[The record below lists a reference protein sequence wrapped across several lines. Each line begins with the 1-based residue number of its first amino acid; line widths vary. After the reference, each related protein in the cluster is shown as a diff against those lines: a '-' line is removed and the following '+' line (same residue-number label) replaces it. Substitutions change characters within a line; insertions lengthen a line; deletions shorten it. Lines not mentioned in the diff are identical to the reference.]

1 MYISI
6 KIILISVVRISVLNV
21 MVMSVYERIKEIG
34 TIAAMGTS
42 PATIT
47 KLFLTEGLMLGV
59 FGTLLGSLLSYL
71 IVYVINSVGISF
83 SFGRQS
89 DLVLNPVLHLNEML
103 IVSVIVILLSLVAS
117 ISPAIKAAN
126 LDPVDALRQN

>member
-1 MYISI
+1 
-6 KIILISVVRISVLNV
+6 
-21 MVMSVYERIKEIG
+21 
-34 TIAAMGTS
+34 MGTS

-59 FGTLLGSLLSYL
+59 VGTLLGSLISYI
-71 IVYVINSVGISF
+71 IVVVINTIGISF
-83 SFGRQS
+83 SFGRQD

-103 IVSVIVILLSLVAS
+103 IVSAIVILISLIAS